1 MHLISLRGSRLDT
14 AQRRDCWFRRAAA
27 RGPAA
32 RPGRRPGPRDEP
44 GERRPPAGTQRRAG
58 AAGRPPPRFGRA
70 AMARSAWAVIVS
82 DAPRKILPISN
93 MWFRGQ
99 PGPLRRRQI
108 DVRVRAEQRGHPVG
122 VSGLPGRIKFGQN
135 ALFVRAEPA
144 SGRRGPSP
152 RRAPPPRAPPPRSRP
167 PGASRRG
174 LLLRGELPRGDRAG
188 QPDATTPPLRQRG
201 DQHGHHHDGA
211 YSQDHPQPPCA
222 GPARLH
228 TAKPCH
234 ARNPW

>member
-1 MHLISLRGSRLDT
+1 MHLTSLAGSRLDT
-14 AQRRDCWFRRAAA
+14 A
-27 RGPAA
+27 
-32 RPGRRPGPRDEP
+32 PGRA
-44 GERRPPAGTQRRAG
+44 RR
-58 AAGRPPPRFGRA
+58 GRA
-70 AMARSAWAVIVS
+70 ARLPAAERVPGDRKWPSVS
-82 DAPRKILPISN
+82 VTSWPRVRCRCMTSPGRNRVLPPPDD
-93 MWFRGQ
+93 RGQ
-99 PGPLRRRQI
+99 AGPLRRRQI
-108 DVRVRAEQRGHPVG
+108 DVRLRGEQRGHPVG